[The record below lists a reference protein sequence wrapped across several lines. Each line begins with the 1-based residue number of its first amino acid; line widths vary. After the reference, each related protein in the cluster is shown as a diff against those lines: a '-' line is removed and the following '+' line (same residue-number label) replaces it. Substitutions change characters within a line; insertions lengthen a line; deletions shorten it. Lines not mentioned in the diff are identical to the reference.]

1 MTEATSAVLRH
12 HVTTD
17 DPEEAAAHQAA
28 YASFRHEPVARD
40 GFAFDLSAAFA
51 GPLGVSRM
59 RHTGRFRAEVDPPGQ
74 LIVLEVTDGGMW
86 IADDGHD
93 VADRLMLAPHWSSS
107 PHTAG
112 WERVGLRIT
121 TLELDAVARVGVG
134 VPGSDPPGPDAPGV
148 RFGSMTPRSAQ
159 LARYWTNLVDHVE
172 RAMLANDEL
181 MASPL
186 VRGEA
191 LRQLAAG
198 ALFVF
203 PNSTLDRPAASARTA
218 AEPATVRRAM
228 DFMDAHA
235 HEDVTIVQVAE
246 AARMG
251 ARGLQAAFR
260 RHREQSPLDYLRR
273 VRMERAHHDLQAGDP
288 TRGDTVGSIAVR
300 WGFANAGRFSVD
312 YRRAYGRSPSDTL
325 RC

>member
-17 DPEEAAAHQAA
+17 DPDEAAVHQAA
-28 YASFRHEPVARD
+28 YATFRHEPVDRD

-51 GPLGVSRM
+51 GSLGVSRM
-59 RHTGRFRAEVDPPGQ
+59 RHTGRFRAQADPPGR

-107 PHTAG
+107 HTAG
-112 WERVGLRIT
+112 WERIGLRMT
-121 TLELDAVARVGVG
+121 TLDLDAVARVGAA
-134 VPGSDPPGPDAPGV
+134 VPGSGAPGV
-148 RFGSMTPRSAQ
+148 RFGTMTPRSAQ

-172 RAMLANDEL
+172 QAMLAYDEL
-181 MASPL
+181 MSSPL
-186 VRGEA
+186 VRSEA

-198 ALFVF
+198 VLVVF
-203 PNSTLDRPAASARTA
+203 PNSTLDQPAPSARTTV
-218 AEPATVRRAM
+218 EPATVRRAM

-273 VRMERAHHDLQAGDP
+273 VRMERAHHDLQTGDP
-288 TRGDTVGSIAVR
+288 TRGDTVGSIAAR

-325 RC
+325 RR